1 VTTVLNPLFDD
12 FTEKAFS
19 EQRFWIDLDSKSTDD
34 DFAEIVQYPTF
45 VIYYI

>member
-19 EQRFWIDLDSKSTDD
+19 EQRF
-34 DFAEIVQYPTF
+34 
-45 VIYYI
+45 